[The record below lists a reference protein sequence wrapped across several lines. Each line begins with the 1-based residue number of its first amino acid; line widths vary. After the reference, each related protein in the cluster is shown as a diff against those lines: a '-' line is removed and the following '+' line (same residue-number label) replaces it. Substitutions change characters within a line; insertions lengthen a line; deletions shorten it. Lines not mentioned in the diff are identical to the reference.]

1 MCLILNI
8 ETATKNCSVSLA
20 KNGKTIAFRNH
31 QEENYSHAEKLH
43 ILIAD
48 VLDEVN
54 HTLKDL
60 DAIAVSAGPGSYTGL
75 RIGVSSAKGLA
86 YSLDKPLIAV
96 DTLEILARQMTIND
110 GIIIPM
116 IDARRM
122 EVFTAQFNAHFEKV
136 SPTEAIILTE
146 HSFDDIKSEVYLIGD
161 CLEKAKTVLNQD
173 KFHFAVKDS
182 YPTAETMTEI
192 SFQHFNNQHWVDV
205 AYFEPFYLKE
215 FFLNKKA

>member
-43 ILIAD
+43 VLMDEILA
-48 VLDEVN
+48 EAN
-54 HTLKDL
+54 YRLKDL

-96 DTLEILARQMTIND
+96 DTLEIMARQMVIND
-110 GIIIPM
+110 GIIIPI

-122 EVFTAQFNAHFEKV
+122 EVYTAQFNAHFEKI

-146 HSFDDIKSEVYLIGD
+146 YSFEDINSEIFFIGD
-161 CLEKAKTVLNQD
+161 CIEKAKSVLNKD
-173 KFHFAVKDS
+173 KFHFPVKDS
-182 YPTAETMTEI
+182 HPTAETMSEI
-192 SFQHFNNQHWVDV
+192 SFQHFNKNLWVDV
-205 AYFEPFYLKE
+205 AYFEPYYLKE
-215 FFLNKKA
+215 FFLHKKA